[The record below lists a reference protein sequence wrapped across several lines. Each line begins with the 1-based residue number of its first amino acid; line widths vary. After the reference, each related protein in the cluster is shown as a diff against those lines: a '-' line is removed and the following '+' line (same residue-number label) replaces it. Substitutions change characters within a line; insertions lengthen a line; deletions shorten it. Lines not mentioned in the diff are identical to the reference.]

1 MGSFK
6 ENTSETF
13 LGLKE
18 TITEK
23 WSDFIQFLEE
33 AWPLLILLLAIL
45 MGIWWY
51 ADPPPPRH
59 VQMATG
65 SAGGSYEELGKKY
78 AEYFAIKGVT
88 LELVPT
94 KGAQENLIRLS
105 DRNDPVQAAFVQAD
119 RKSTR
124 LNSSH

>member
-6 ENTSETF
+6 QNTRETF
-13 LGLKE
+13 LGLTE
-18 TITEK
+18 TIQEK

-33 AWPLLILLLAIL
+33 AWLLLILLLLIL

-65 SAGGSYEELGKKY
+65 SAGGSYEVLGKKY
-78 AEYFAIKGVT
+78 AEYFSVAGTV
-88 LELVPT
+88 V
-94 KGAQENLIRLS
+94 S
-105 DRNDPVQAAFVQAD
+105 
-119 RKSTR
+119 
-124 LNSSH
+124 